1 MLIGLPTAGAGARA
15 MVLERERQTFESN
28 LKDLLRDRGKYVVIH
43 QDDIIGTFDT
53 YEDAL
58 KVGYMTAGLEPFLV
72 KQILEKEPV
81 VFLPPGARI
90 PCPS

>member
-1 MLIGLPTAGAGARA
+1 
-15 MVLERERQTFESN
+15 MVLERERKTFESN
-28 LKDLLRDRGKYVVIH
+28 LKSLLRDKGKYVVIH
-43 QDDIIGTFDT
+43 HERIIGTFDT
-53 YEDAL
+53 YPDAL

-81 VFLPPGARI
+81 VFLPPGAKI

>member
-1 MLIGLPTAGAGARA
+1 
-15 MVLERERQTFESN
+15 MVLEQERNTFESN
-28 LKDLLRDRGKYVVIH
+28 RKELLRDKGKYVLIH
-43 QDDIIGTFDT
+43 GDNVIGTFDT

-58 KVGYMTAGLEPFLV
+58 KTGYMQVGLEPFLV